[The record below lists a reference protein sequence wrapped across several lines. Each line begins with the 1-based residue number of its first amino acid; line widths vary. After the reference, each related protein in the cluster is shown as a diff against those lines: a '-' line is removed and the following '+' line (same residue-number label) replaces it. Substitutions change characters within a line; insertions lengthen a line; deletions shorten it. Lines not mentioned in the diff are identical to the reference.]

1 MWDSHPG
8 RTPSQTSPP
17 LPGRGTCCW
26 AVWRRCELLWHQGCT
41 SAPPVNSDKKKSI
54 LMIHAN
60 TFDFDHFH
68 YFIKMLLIF
77 ITLKYDNLGTIFKEI
92 HTLKASFIELISF
105 SSLTQNLVTPIAWM
119 AYNSS
124 SRERTGLG
132 FSSEEYRS
140 SITLLAG
147 SGRYR
152 SFTLGA
158 VIFLQ

>member
-8 RTPSQTSPP
+8 RTPSRTSPP
-17 LPGRGTCCW
+17 LPGRGTCYW
-26 AVWRRCELLWHQGCT
+26 TVWRRCELLWHQGCT
-41 SAPPVNSDKKKSI
+41 SAPPVIKKNQSWWYMQTHSI
-54 LMIHAN
+54 LTI
-60 TFDFDHFH
+60 FH
-68 YFIKMLLIF
+68 YFIKMLFIF

-105 SSLTQNLVTPIAWM
+105 SSLTQNLVTPIAWI